1 MIVVD
6 SSEVRKGTKM
16 PSIEGAVESPILE
29 ELTGADFMISTLNA
43 PPVTETLIQK
53 HVDNGALL
61 VQRKS
66 GLDLSSSI
74 GERLNKSLSKMIKM
88 DTMQAQCIL
97 LFIGFMT
104 EVDGKCHINKQDTRL
119 DFFTVQGAIS
129 KWHDRGGV
137 VEFLPKP
144 SLVEQWCKMKIAH
157 LEEYKRKP
165 IKEQYPE
172 KPIIN
177 VKKRVATNRHS
188 G

>member
-1 MIVVD
+1 
-6 SSEVRKGTKM
+6 
-16 PSIEGAVESPILE
+16 
-29 ELTGADFMISTLNA
+29 
-43 PPVTETLIQK
+43 
-53 HVDNGALL
+53 
-61 VQRKS
+61 
-66 GLDLSSSI
+66 
-74 GERLNKSLSKMIKM
+74 M

-177 VKKRVATNRHS
+177 VKSELLQIVTQVSDGRVMLASLPGIGEKAAGVLYEKFEGDVASALCWLTDPDCVIKGIGTKTVENVRKFMGIDSIMVLELATSERLIEEERKRKQT
-188 G
+188 